1 MPDVLNSTPSS
12 DAIRIL
18 VAEGHGLARAG
29 LAALLES
36 QPDIRVV
43 AEAATGEEAVEEA
56 RRTGPDVVLID
67 IDLPGLDA
75 RDATRRIVDACDGE
89 VAALLLVPAD
99 QDDAVSAGLRAGATG
114 LLLKDAEPGEL
125 VAAVRVVARGE
136 VLLAP
141 ALAAHLVSDYLSR
154 PARLDTTPEQL
165 EELTPREREV
175 VALVACGL
183 SNEEIAARLVVTRAT
198 AKTHV
203 SRALLKL
210 DARDRA
216 QLVVLAYETGLVRPG
231 PRRREAMLHRESPAS
246 RARQVRR
253 PSLAITPRRALQPM
267 PIAA

>member
-1 MPDVLNSTPSS
+1 MIDVLPSPQS
-12 DAIRIL
+12 SPEVIRIL
-18 VAEGHGLARAG
+18 VAEGHGLVRAG
-29 LAALLES
+29 FRALLER
-36 QPDIRVV
+36 QPGMRVV
-43 AEAATGEEAVEEA
+43 AEAATGEDAVDEA
-56 RRTGPDVVLID
+56 RRTAPDVVLID

-75 RDATRRIVDACDGE
+75 RDATRRIIDERAGE
-89 VAALLLVPAD
+89 VAALILVPAD

-114 LLLKDAEPGEL
+114 LLLKDAEPDEL
-125 VAAVRVVARGE
+125 VCAVRVVARGE

-154 PARLDTTPEQL
+154 PERLDTTPEQL

-183 SNEEIAARLVVTRAT
+183 SNEEIAERLVVTRAT

-216 QLVVLAYETGLVRPG
+216 QLVVLAYETGLVQPG
-231 PRRREAMLHRESPAS
+231 PRRRDAMLNRAEPAS
-246 RARQVRR
+246 RARRVSR
-253 PSLAITPRRALQPM
+253 PAVAMTPRRSLHPV
-267 PIAA
+267 AA

>member
-1 MPDVLNSTPSS
+1 MTDVPTSTPPA

-18 VAEGHGLARAG
+18 VAEGHGLVRAG
-29 LAALLES
+29 FRTMLERR
-36 QPDIRVV
+36 PGMRVV
-43 AEAATGEEAVEEA
+43 AEAATGEEAVDEA
-56 RRTGPDVVLID
+56 RRTSPDVVLID

-75 RDATRRIVDACDGE
+75 HDATRRIVDDRDGG
-89 VAALLLVPAD
+89 VAALMLVPSD
-99 QDDAVSAGLRAGATG
+99 QEDAVSGGLRAGATG
-114 LLLKDAEPGEL
+114 LLLKDAEPDEL

-141 ALAAHLVSDYLSR
+141 ALAAHLVCDYLSR
-154 PARLDTTPEQL
+154 PERLDTTPEQL

-183 SNEEIAARLVVTRAT
+183 SNEEIAERIFVTRAT

-216 QLVVLAYETGLVRPG
+216 QLVVLAYETGLVQPG
-231 PRRREAMLHRESPAS
+231 PRRREAMLHRDGPAS
-246 RARQVRR
+246 RARRVSR
-253 PSLAITPRRALQPM
+253 PSVAITPRRALQPL
-267 PIAA
+267 AA

>member
-1 MPDVLNSTPSS
+1 MTDVLPATPPT

-18 VAEGHGLARAG
+18 VAEGHGLVRAG
-29 LAALLES
+29 FGALLEG
-36 QPDIRVV
+36 QPDMRVV
-43 AEAATGEEAVEEA
+43 AEAASGEEAVDEA
-56 RRTGPDVVLID
+56 RRSAPDVVLID
-67 IDLPGLDA
+67 IDLPGLDP
-75 RDATRRIVDACDGE
+75 RDATRRIVEDRDGE
-89 VAALLLVPAD
+89 VAALMLVSAD

-114 LLLKDAEPGEL
+114 LLLKDAEPDEL
-125 VAAVRVVARGE
+125 VAAVRVVAGGE

-141 ALAAHLVSDYLSR
+141 ALAVHLVSDYLSR

-183 SNEEIAARLVVTRAT
+183 SNEEIAERIVVTRAT

-210 DARDRA
+210 NARDRA
-216 QLVVLAYETGLVRPG
+216 QLVVLAYETGLVQPG
-231 PRRREAMLHRESPAS
+231 PRRRDALLHREGPAS

-253 PSLAITPRRALQPM
+253 PSVAMTPRRALQPV
-267 PIAA
+267 AA